1 MDIKEMISVL
11 SSHNIYIIFIIMFLE
26 SLNLTGI
33 PSTIILPAIGILISL
48 NNLSIIKIL
57 LLTIFASILGNI
69 VFYFISYKFGSKI
82 YDYLYNK
89 FPKLQKC
96 FDKAMNMSNKYGT
109 KICLFGRLIPSIRS
123 WISLVA
129 GIFKVKL
136 RDFLLYSSIGI
147 FIWDILL
154 ILVGY
159 LIPIK
164 YYLML
169 KALS

>member
-159 LIPIK
+159 LISIK
-164 YYLML
+164 Y
-169 KALS
+169 

>member
-96 FDKAMNMSNKYGT
+96 FDKAMNMSNKYRT

-164 YYLML
+164 Y
-169 KALS
+169 

>member
-159 LIPIK
+159 LRPIK
-164 YYLML
+164 Y
-169 KALS
+169 

>member
-48 NNLSIIKIL
+48 NNLIIIKIL

-136 RDFLLYSSIGI
+136 KDFLLYSSIGI

-164 YYLML
+164 Y
-169 KALS
+169 

>member
-33 PSTIILPAIGILISL
+33 PSTIILPAIGILISI

-69 VFYFISYKFGSKI
+69 VFYIISNKFGSKI

-89 FPKLQKC
+89 FPKLQKV

-164 YYLML
+164 Y
-169 KALS
+169 

>member
-89 FPKLQKC
+89 FPKLQKV

-164 YYLML
+164 Y
-169 KALS
+169 

>member
-136 RDFLLYSSIGI
+136 MDFLLYSSIGI

-164 YYLML
+164 Y
-169 KALS
+169 

>member
-89 FPKLQKC
+89 FPKLQKV

-123 WISLVA
+123 WISLIA

-164 YYLML
+164 Y
-169 KALS
+169 

>member
-48 NNLSIIKIL
+48 NNLSIIKLL

-164 YYLML
+164 Y
-169 KALS
+169 

>member
-48 NNLSIIKIL
+48 NNLSIRKIL

-164 YYLML
+164 Y
-169 KALS
+169 

>member
-154 ILVGY
+154 IWVGY

-164 YYLML
+164 Y
-169 KALS
+169 

>member
-1 MDIKEMISVL
+1 MNIEEVL
-11 SSHNIYIIFIIMFLE
+11 SILNSHSIFIIFIIMFLE
-26 SLNLTGI
+26 SLNLSGI
-33 PSTIILPAIGILISL
+33 PSTILLPAIGIFITI
-48 NNLSIIKIL
+48 NNLNFFNVF
-57 LLTIFASILGNI
+57 LLTISASILGNI
-69 VFYFISYKFGSKI
+69 LFYLIAYKFGSKI

-89 FPKLQKC
+89 FPKLQKV

-164 YYLML
+164 Y
-169 KALS
+169 

>member
-69 VFYFISYKFGSKI
+69 VFYVISYKFGSNI

-164 YYLML
+164 Y
-169 KALS
+169 

>member
-136 RDFLLYSSIGI
+136 MDFLLYSSIGI
-147 FIWDILL
+147 FICDILL

-164 YYLML
+164 Y
-169 KALS
+169 

>member
-129 GIFKVKL
+129 GIFKEKL

-164 YYLML
+164 Y
-169 KALS
+169 

>member
-109 KICLFGRLIPSIRS
+109 KICLCGRLIPSIRS

-164 YYLML
+164 Y
-169 KALS
+169 

>member
-1 MDIKEMISVL
+1 
-11 SSHNIYIIFIIMFLE
+11 MFLE

-136 RDFLLYSSIGI
+136 MDFLLYSSIGI

-164 YYLML
+164 Y
-169 KALS
+169 

>member
-11 SSHNIYIIFIIMFLE
+11 SSHNTYIIFIIMFLE

-89 FPKLQKC
+89 FPKLQKV

-164 YYLML
+164 Y
-169 KALS
+169 

>member
-136 RDFLLYSSIGI
+136 RDFILYSSIGI

-164 YYLML
+164 Y
-169 KALS
+169 

>member
-109 KICLFGRLIPSIRS
+109 KFCLFGRLIPSIRS

-164 YYLML
+164 Y
-169 KALS
+169 

>member
-57 LLTIFASILGNI
+57 LLTIFACILGNI

-164 YYLML
+164 Y
-169 KALS
+169 

>member
-1 MDIKEMISVL
+1 MISVL

-89 FPKLQKC
+89 FPKLQKV

-136 RDFLLYSSIGI
+136 RDFLLYSSI
-147 FIWDILL
+147 
-154 ILVGY
+154 
-159 LIPIK
+159 
-164 YYLML
+164 
-169 KALS
+169 

>member
-109 KICLFGRLIPSIRS
+109 KICLFGRLIPSTRS

-164 YYLML
+164 Y
-169 KALS
+169 

>member
-1 MDIKEMISVL
+1 MDIKEML
-11 SSHNIYIIFIIMFLE
+11 SILNSHNIYIIFIIMFLE
-26 SLNLTGI
+26 ALNLTGI
-33 PSTIILPAIGILISL
+33 PSTIILPSIGILISL

-57 LLTIFASILGNI
+57 LLTICASILGNI

-89 FPKLQKC
+89 FPKLQKG
-96 FDKAMNMSNKYGT
+96 FDKAMNMSNKYGA

-123 WISLVA
+123 WVSLVA

-136 RDFLLYSSIGI
+136 REFLLYSSIGI
-147 FIWDILL
+147 FIWDIIL

-159 LIPIK
+159 LIPIN
-164 YYLML
+164 Y
-169 KALS
+169 

>member
-89 FPKLQKC
+89 FPKLQKV
-96 FDKAMNMSNKYGT
+96 FDKAMNMSNKYGM

-164 YYLML
+164 Y
-169 KALS
+169 

>member
-69 VFYFISYKFGSKI
+69 VFISKI
-82 YDYLYNK
+82 
-89 FPKLQKC
+89 
-96 FDKAMNMSNKYGT
+96 
-109 KICLFGRLIPSIRS
+109 GRT
-123 WISLVA
+123 
-129 GIFKVKL
+129 G
-136 RDFLLYSSIGI
+136 
-147 FIWDILL
+147 
-154 ILVGY
+154 
-159 LIPIK
+159 
-164 YYLML
+164 
-169 KALS
+169 

>member
-159 LIPIK
+159 LIPLK
-164 YYLML
+164 Y
-169 KALS
+169 

>member
-1 MDIKEMISVL
+1 
-11 SSHNIYIIFIIMFLE
+11 MFLE

-164 YYLML
+164 Y
-169 KALS
+169 

>member
-57 LLTIFASILGNI
+57 LLTIFASILGNL

-136 RDFLLYSSIGI
+136 MDFILYSSIGI

-164 YYLML
+164 Y
-169 KALS
+169 

>member
-89 FPKLQKC
+89 FPNLQKC

-164 YYLML
+164 Y
-169 KALS
+169 

>member
-96 FDKAMNMSNKYGT
+96 FDKAMNISNKYGT

-164 YYLML
+164 Y
-169 KALS
+169 

>member
-69 VFYFISYKFGSKI
+69 VFYFISYMFGFKI
-82 YDYLYNK
+82 YVYLYNK

-164 YYLML
+164 Y
-169 KALS
+169 

>member
-1 MDIKEMISVL
+1 MISVL

-136 RDFLLYSSIGI
+136 MDFILYSSIGI

-164 YYLML
+164 Y
-169 KALS
+169 

>member
-1 MDIKEMISVL
+1 
-11 SSHNIYIIFIIMFLE
+11 MFLE
-26 SLNLTGI
+26 SLNLSGI
-33 PSTIILPAIGILISL
+33 PSTILLPAIGIFITI
-48 NNLSIIKIL
+48 NNLNFFNVF
-57 LLTIFASILGNI
+57 LLTISASILGNI
-69 VFYFISYKFGSKI
+69 LFYLIAYKFGSKI

-89 FPKLQKC
+89 FPKLQKV

-164 YYLML
+164 Y
-169 KALS
+169 

>member
-48 NNLSIIKIL
+48 NNLIIIKIL

-164 YYLML
+164 Y
-169 KALS
+169 

>member
-11 SSHNIYIIFIIMFLE
+11 SGHNIYIIFIIMFLE

-89 FPKLQKC
+89 FPKLQKV

-164 YYLML
+164 Y
-169 KALS
+169 

>member
-89 FPKLQKC
+89 FPKLQKV

-109 KICLFGRLIPSIRS
+109 KICLFGRLTPSIRS

-164 YYLML
+164 Y
-169 KALS
+169 